1 MSEVQDASFAIKA
14 AEEAAAAGDF
24 PTAEQY
30 LSRAVELEELSS
42 GPMHAELASILNNL
56 GVVYERLDRPD
67 KAEACYRRA
76 YAIAQAS
83 LPPGDPGIELSATN
97 LREFCAARGIP
108 FEPSTSAHS
117 ATNDTPASVDGAIA
131 DKPAAKVSPVWPPSS
146 LRRVEEPVA
155 AVPKKASVEP
165 ERPRDAVPVEA
176 PEPAALMPP
185 RTLAIAALVVVAAIV
200 GVIFVATR
208 SSPPTSAPAP
218 RADAHRCGAS
228 AGSTSAG
235 RPHAR
240 VGTSAAGNG
249 AHSCAVVATRGRTTE
264 SGAGRAAC
272 RAAGVVSRLG
282 SRADAGERT
291 AVPVDPDSGR
301 MALHAGERRGRA
313 GIGGFLHAAE
323 SASRHGR
330 RAPVVPRRSPA
341 AEDDAPHPRESRRG
355 LSHLQPRD
363 RGRRRRWRV
372 EGRASCDER
381 HGPARRAFHCRPL
394 TNLAARGET
403 QHGLLGRLT
412 PRGCR
417 SA

>member
-108 FEPSTSAHS
+108 FESASAHS
-117 ATNDTPASVDGAIA
+117 ATADRPASAHGAMDDTPASADGAIA
-131 DKPAAKVSPVWPPSS
+131 DKPAAKFSPAWPPSS

-155 AVPKKASVEP
+155 AVPKKAPAEP
-165 ERPRDAVPVEA
+165 ERLRDAEPVVTPA
-176 PEPAALMPP
+176 SAALMPP

-208 SSPPTSAPAP
+208 SSPPNSAPAP
-218 RADAHRCGAS
+218 
-228 AGSTSAG
+228 
-235 RPHAR
+235 
-240 VGTSAAGNG
+240 AA
-249 AHSCAVVATRGRTTE
+249 APTPTAAAPVQVA
-264 SGAGRAAC
+264 
-272 RAAGVVSRLG
+272 
-282 SRADAGERT
+282 
-291 AVPVDPDSGR
+291 P
-301 MALHAGERRGRA
+301 
-313 GIGGFLHAAE
+313 
-323 SASRHGR
+323 
-330 RAPVVPRRSPA
+330 APVVRTPESAPAPQATARTAAPSSPPA
-341 AEDDAPHPRESRRG
+341 AARPKAAPAAPPVARRES
-355 LSHLQPRD
+355 ST
-363 RGRRRRWRV
+363 
-372 EGRASCDER
+372 ASAVV
-381 HGPARRAFHCRPL
+381 PTLVSAQL
-394 TNLAARGET
+394 
-403 QHGLLGRLT
+403 
-412 PRGCR
+412 CR
-417 SA
+417 SIQTAGEWRCTPANGEVAPGTVVFYTRLKAPADTAVEHRWYRGDRLQQKMTLRIRANPGAGYRTYSRATVGAGLTGAWKVELRAMNGTVLHEEHFTVGP